1 VTGIVKEQPIVE
13 ARGLLVTFQEKNALA
28 QVTVDILPG
37 RITAICG
44 ANGSGKSTLM
54 KCLAGLETPSAGEIT
69 LMGRPLGAYTRQEI
83 ARQVAVV
90 GQNPEVPAGFN
101 VRELVAQGRYPHLP
115 WLGRPG
121 LGDNEAVDA
130 AMARVGMAELRDRE
144 VATLS
149 GGERQRAWLALALA
163 QAPRVLFLDEPTSFL
178 DIRHQSELLRLLRQ
192 LNHRDGLT
200 IVAVLHDLNQVM
212 DIADD
217 VVLMQDGRILASGP
231 TADVLT
237 PKLMS
242 DAFDCGVDLVPHPRD
257 GRPFCLVDWTADD
270 AHEKRVAR

>member
-1 VTGIVKEQPIVE
+1 MTRIVKEQPIVE
-13 ARGLLVTFQEKNALA
+13 ARGLSVTFEQKDALA

-54 KCLAGLETPSAGEIT
+54 KCLAGLETPNAGEIT
-69 LMGRPLGAYTRQEI
+69 LMGRPLVEYTRQEI

-90 GQNPEVPAGFN
+90 GQNPEVPAGFS

-121 LGDNEAVDA
+121 RGDHEAVDA
-130 AMARVGMAELRDRE
+130 AMAWVGIRELQDRE

-178 DIRHQSELLRLLRQ
+178 DIRHQSQLLRLLRQ
-192 LNHRDGLT
+192 LNHRDRLT
-200 IVAVLHDLNQVM
+200 IVVVLHDLNQVM

-217 VVLMQDGRILASGP
+217 VVLMQGGQILASGP
-231 TADVLT
+231 TASVLT
-237 PKLMS
+237 PGLMS
-242 DAFDCGVDLVPHPRD
+242 DAFDCRVDLVPHPRD
-257 GRPFCLVDWTADD
+257 GRPFCLVDWTFDD
-270 AHEKRVAR
+270 TNDDRVAR